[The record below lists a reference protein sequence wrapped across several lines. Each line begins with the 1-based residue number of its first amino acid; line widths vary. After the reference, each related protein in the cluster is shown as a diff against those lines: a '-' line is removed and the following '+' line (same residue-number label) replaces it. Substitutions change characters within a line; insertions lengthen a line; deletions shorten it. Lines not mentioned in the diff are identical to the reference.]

1 MSTPGPVDALLAQL
15 ASGSIPENV
24 RLGAARGALPLPP
37 ADLLRVQSHL
47 ALSDPEASVREAAAE
62 AILAGDVAPIADIAA
77 GDGISREAATF
88 FAGTAGVD
96 TRILEALCRN
106 PACPDDQV
114 ARLAVGAKSQIVEAL
129 LLNQVRLIRSPAV
142 LEALESNPGLTPGQ
156 RGRVAEIRKHFLALP
171 DDEPLPPELTAEM
184 EAAIREAA
192 EEEASR
198 AASAPGAA
206 AVEQGDEPLPPA
218 EAAAAAAS
226 DEGLSTY
233 QRIIRMSPNDKVKL
247 AYRGSAEERAL
258 LIRDANRVVARSVL
272 RSGRCSEKEIEGFAN
287 QRSLG
292 EEVLRT
298 IGTNREWTKN
308 YAVVLGL
315 VRNPKTPPGMSLG
328 FLQRLVNRDLS
339 ILGGDRNV
347 TEVVRQTARRNFV
360 ARTAGRGGGK

>member
-1 MSTPGPVDALLAQL
+1 MSTPAPIDALLAQL
-15 ASGSIPENV
+15 ASGSLPENV
-24 RLGAARGALPLPP
+24 RLGAARGALPLAP

-47 ALSDPEASVREAAAE
+47 ALSDPLQSVREAATEALLARDGAE
-62 AILAGDVAPIADIAA
+62 IAEIAA
-77 GDGISREAATF
+77 GDEISKEAAEF
-88 FAGTAGVD
+88 FAGAGGAD
-96 TRILEALCRN
+96 SRILEALCRN

-114 ARLAVGAKSQIVEAL
+114 ARFAVGAKPRIIEAI

-142 LEALESNPGLTPGQ
+142 LEALEKNSALTAGQ
-156 RGRVAEIRKHFLALP
+156 RGRLAEIRKHFLAVP
-171 DDEPLPPELTAEM
+171 DDEPLAPEVQAEM
-184 EAAIREAA
+184 EAAMRDA

-198 AASAPGAA
+198 ATDAPSTVEGEESAEGAPA
-206 AVEQGDEPLPPA
+206 GEEGAVT
-218 EAAAAAAS
+218 

-233 QRIIRMSPNDKVKL
+233 QRILRLSPTEKVKL

-298 IGTNREWTKN
+298 IGANREWTKN
-308 YAVVLGL
+308 YSVVLGL
-315 VRNPKTPPGMSLG
+315 VRNPKTPPGMSLT
-328 FLQRLVNRDLS
+328 FLQRLVNRDLN

-347 TEVVRQTARRNFV
+347 TEVVRQTARRTFV
-360 ARTAGRGGGK
+360 ARTAGRTGGK

>member
-1 MSTPGPVDALLAQL
+1 MSTPGPVDALLAQFV
-15 ASGSIPENV
+15 SGALPAHV
-24 RLGAARGALPLPP
+24 RLGAARGGLPLAP

-47 ALSDPEASVREAAAE
+47 ALSDPEASVREAATEALLACDAGELAE
-62 AILAGDVAPIADIAA
+62 IAS
-77 GDGISREAATF
+77 GEGISLEAAAF
-88 FAGTAGVD
+88 FAQTPGID
-96 TRILEALCRN
+96 SRIIEALCRN
-106 PACPDDQV
+106 PACPDDPI
-114 ARLAVGAKSQIVEAL
+114 AHLALGAKTRIIEAL

-142 LEALESNPGLTPGQ
+142 LEALESNPGLTAGQ
-156 RGRVAEIRKHFLALP
+156 RGRLAEIRKHFLAVP
-171 DDEPLPPELTAEM
+171 DDEPLPPALQAEM
-184 EAAIREAA
+184 EAAMREAEA
-192 EEEASR
+192 EETTR
-198 AASAPGAA
+198 AAAPLGAA
-206 AVEQGDEPLPPA
+206 ASEETDGPVPAVEG
-218 EAAAAAAS
+218 AAAI

-272 RSGRCSEKEIEGFAN
+272 RSGRCSEKEVEGFAN

-298 IGTNREWTKN
+298 IAANREWTKN
-308 YAVVLGL
+308 YSVVLGL

-328 FLQRLVNRDLS
+328 FLQRLVNRDLN

-347 TEVVRQTARRNFV
+347 TEVVRQTARRAFV